1 LEVSLDTEVIREG
14 RRLMLTKE
22 EQTRLRELENIT
34 PEHRSQ
40 TQKVELEFLR
50 RKKNAGDIFTFVSRD
65 KTMPE

>member
-1 LEVSLDTEVIREG
+1 
-14 RRLMLTKE
+14 MLTKE